1 MMNEQSEASETI
13 EKESAERTDEIRN
26 KKYYENPLGV
36 QPLGKLLLTFSVP
49 AIITGLI
56 SSIYNIVD
64 QIFIGQ
70 GVGYLGNAATTV
82 AFPVMTILLAFGT
95 LIGSGASAYA
105 AIRLGER
112 KKKSA
117 ERALNN
123 ALCLTVIVGVI
134 LMVAGLIFLRPI
146 LLLFG
151 ATESVM
157 PYAVDYVTVI
167 LIGSPFYLVSISM
180 ANLVRTD
187 GNPRLSMWGMLIGAI
202 LNTILN
208 PIYIFVLDMGVR
220 GSAIATITS
229 QILSAVI
236 LVTYFLRPSKNRPD
250 HMRIKKE
257 YLRLN
262 FRLVKNFLQLGISS
276 AITQSVA
283 CIMQIVMNNS
293 LIYYGDRSPITGDVA
308 LGAMGI
314 VMKIAMILGSFGIGI
329 GIGAQPILGYNR
341 GAQKFD
347 RIKKTYTMA
356 VSFASAL
363 VVAGWLI
370 CQIFPEQII
379 HIFGNES
386 PQFSEFAVEC
396 LRIYLFGIFCA
407 GFQIVSTSY
416 FQATGQPLKASILS
430 SLRQLTLLI
439 PLILILPL
447 FMGLDGILYSA
458 PIADISSA
466 VIVACFIIPE
476 MKKLKRKIQEGESI
490 RQK

>member
-1 MMNEQSEASETI
+1 MAGEEILKREAVQP
-13 EKESAERTDEIRN
+13 EK
-26 KKYYENPLGV
+26 KKAYENPLGTE
-36 QPLGKLLLTFSVP
+36 PLRKLMITFSVP

-56 SSIYNIVD
+56 NSRYNIVD

-105 AIRLGER
+105 AIRLGEKR
-112 KKKSA
+112 KHAA
-117 ERALNN
+117 ERAMNN
-123 ALCLTVIVGVI
+123 ALVVSASTGIVLAV
-134 LMVAGLIFLRPI
+134 LGLIFLKPV
-146 LLLFG
+146 LSLFG

-157 PYAVDYVTVI
+157 PYAVDYTTVI
-167 LIGSPFYLVSISM
+167 LIGTPFNLISIAM

-187 GNPRLSMWGMLIGAI
+187 GSPRLSMWGMLIGAI

-220 GSAIATITS
+220 GSAIATVTS
-229 QILSAVI
+229 QIISAAI
-236 LVTYFLRPSKNRPD
+236 LVSYFLRPAKGKPD

-257 YLRLN
+257 FLVLRP
-262 FRLVKNFLQLGISS
+262 RVVRNFLVLGTSS

-293 LIYYGDRSPITGDVA
+293 LIIYGDRSPIGGDVA

-314 VMKIAMILGSFGIGI
+314 VMKLAMILGSFGIGV

-341 GAQKFD
+341 GAEKFD
-347 RIKKTYTMA
+347 RVRKTYLIA
-356 VSFASAL
+356 VSFASIMIA
-363 VVAGWLI
+363 AGWLA
-370 CQIFPEQII
+370 CQLFPTQII
-379 HIFGNES
+379 SIFGEES
-386 PQFSEFAVEC
+386 PEFREFAVEC

-416 FQATGQPLKASILS
+416 FQATGQPFKASILS

-439 PLILILPL
+439 PLLLILPL
-447 FMGLDGILYSA
+447 FMGLDGILFAA
-458 PIADISSA
+458 PIADITSA
-466 VIVACFIIPE
+466 VIVAFFIVPE
-476 MKKLKRKIQEGESI
+476 MKKLKRRIEEKP
-490 RQK
+490 

>member
-1 MMNEQSEASETI
+1 MGNDGIESVQSGSEK
-13 EKESAERTDEIRN
+13 KEMLRP
-26 KKYYENPLGV
+26 KKQYENPLGTES
-36 QPLGKLLLTFSVP
+36 LKKLLITFSVP

-82 AFPVMTILLAFGT
+82 AFPVMIILLAFGT

-112 KKKSA
+112 KKHSA

-123 ALCLTVIVGVI
+123 ALSLTLIVGIV
-134 LMVAGLIFLRPI
+134 LMIIGLVFLKPI
-146 LLLFG
+146 LSLFG
-151 ATESVM
+151 ATKSVM
-157 PYAVDYVTVI
+157 PYAVDYVSVI

-202 LNTILN
+202 LNTALN

-236 LVTYFLRPSKNRPD
+236 LVTYFLRPSKTRPE
-250 HMRIKKE
+250 HMRIRKE
-257 YLRLN
+257 YLKLN
-262 FRLVKNFLQLGISS
+262 FRLVKNCLTLGTSS

-293 LIYYGDRSPITGDVA
+293 LIYYGNRSPITGDVA

-314 VMKIAMILGSFGIGI
+314 VMKIAMIMGSFGVGI

-341 GAQKFD
+341 GAQKFE
-347 RIKKTYTMA
+347 RIRKTYLMA
-356 VSFASAL
+356 VSFASIL
-363 VVAGWLI
+363 IVSGWII
-370 CQIFPEQII
+370 CQIFPEAII

-386 PQFSEFAVEC
+386 PEFSEFAVKC
-396 LRIYLFGIFCA
+396 LKIYMFGIFCA

-416 FQATGQPLKASILS
+416 FQATGQPLKASVLS

-466 VIVACFIIPE
+466 LIVACFIIPE
-476 MKKLKRKIQEGESI
+476 MKKLKKKIRENTLEI
-490 RQK
+490 IEK